1 MASTYLSQTIS
12 SSTGKKFTLSMW
24 VKRANVGSSHM
35 LFHLS
40 SDSGSTNYLDFA
52 IKNNDKLDVQLRNG
66 SSTTYYRKRTNRLL
80 RDVNAWYHLVW
91 RFDSTNSTADDRWI
105 MYINGERVTDIDLD
119 STPSQVSSDYV
130 TPLNRDGA
138 TLQIGNVIGG
148 SMHLDGS
155 LAHVHLCDGYSYAP
169 TEFGE
174 TDATTGIWKPK
185 TAPSV
190 TYGTN
195 GFFLK
200 FENSAAMGTD
210 SSGQGNNLTVSGN
223 CTQTIDTPSNV
234 YCTMNPLDNQIA
246 SSTFS
251 NGNNTIVT
259 NSSNYTWNTGTLGVS
274 SGKYYWEVKYGANS
288 NSNIYNLIGIADRPT
303 TSSTAYLGSV
313 TSTSNYAYYSD
324 NGNVYAKSGSSTSF
338 GNSYGVGDIIGV
350 AVDLDNN
357 KLYFAKNGT
366 WQNSGDPTSGST
378 GTGAISIDAISSTT
392 TGFYF
397 PASGDYG
404 SSQYVTNHHNFG
416 NGYFGTTAVASAENP
431 DDGNGIFEYDVPAG
445 YRALCT
451 KSINAEEYS

>member
-24 VKRANVGSSHM
+24 VKRANVGSNHM

-40 SDSGSTNYLDFA
+40 SDSGNTDYLDFA
-52 IKNNDKLDVQLRNG
+52 IKSNDKLDVQLRNG

-130 TPLNRDGA
+130 TPLNRNGA
-138 TLQIGNVIGG
+138 TLQIGNNIGG
-148 SMHLDGS
+148 SLYFDGS

-174 TDATTGIWKPK
+174 TDTTTGIWKPK

-190 TYGTN
+190 SYGTN

-210 SSGQGNNLTVSGN
+210 SSGNSNTFSVNGSM
-223 CTQTIDTPSNV
+223 TQNIDTPSNV
-234 YCTMNPLDNQIA
+234 FATLNPLVYSSASKTYGHGNNSITASDSGNWCSTQSTLGASAGKYYCEIKVNAVGSFHAIGVGYQPNITNTTSTQLIGELTGSAGWRNNGVLPHGGSNINTYTTGDILMIAMDLDNQ
-246 SSTFS
+246 
-251 NGNNTIVT
+251 
-259 NSSNYTWNTGTLGVS
+259 
-274 SGKYYWEVKYGANS
+274 
-288 NSNIYNLIGIADRPT
+288 
-303 TSSTAYLGSV
+303 
-313 TSTSNYAYYSD
+313 
-324 NGNVYAKSGSSTSF
+324 
-338 GNSYGVGDIIGV
+338 
-350 AVDLDNN
+350 
-357 KLYFAKNGT
+357 KLYFGKNGT
-366 WQNSGDPTSGST
+366 WENSGDPTSGAT
-378 GTGAISIDAISSTT
+378 GTGSLKDLTANEYYHFVICPRGGST
-392 TGFYF
+392 YC
-397 PASGDYG
+397 
-404 SSQYVTNHHNFG
+404 NFG
-416 NGYFGTTAVASAENP
+416 NGYFGTTAVSSAQNP
-431 DDGNGIFEYDVPAG
+431 DDGIGIFEYDVPAG